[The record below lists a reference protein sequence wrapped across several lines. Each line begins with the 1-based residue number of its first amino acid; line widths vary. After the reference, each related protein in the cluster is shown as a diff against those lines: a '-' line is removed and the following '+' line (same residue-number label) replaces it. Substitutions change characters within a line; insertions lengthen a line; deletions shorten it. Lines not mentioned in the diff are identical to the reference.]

1 MSREQRGPNEKLGTV
16 LALAGISNAGLARR
30 VNDLGAQRGL
40 TLRYDKTS
48 VARWVSKGMV
58 PQGAAPHLIAAA
70 IGAKL
75 GRPVPLHEIGLADAD
90 PAPEVGLAFPRDVA
104 EAVRSATELY
114 RLDLAGRRAGSGGIW
129 QSLAGSFSVSAYAT
143 PASRWLISPAD
154 PSVERDANAARTA
167 VLGPQGTTEGA
178 RTGAGAHGAPGRAA
192 GSSDVETTTESSTTA
207 PAASSTEPSPTPD
220 TADGAAHGTPDAGGY
235 SRVPAGPAE
244 TPGSRRQSGPPAAA
258 GARPAA
264 GAQAADPPG
273 PGTPAPGS
281 PRTASIPTQPG
292 PQNTSAS
299 GTAASAS
306 ARAVRSDRAAKAAP
320 APSAPPRRGGGGAS
334 TGTGTGTLAPPVT
347 SDISPLR
354 VGHSDVAKLREAA
367 QDARRWDS
375 KYGGGDWRSS
385 MVPECLRVDA
395 APLLLGSYSDEV
407 GRALFGAAAELT
419 RLAGWMAFDTGQQEA
434 AQRYYIQ
441 ALRLARA
448 AADVPLGGYVLASM
462 SLQATYRG
470 FADEGVDLAQ
480 AAVERNRGLATART
494 MSFFRLVEA
503 RAHAKANDAPAAG
516 AALKA
521 AEGWLERSRDGDA
534 DPSWLGFYSYDRFA
548 ADAAE
553 CHLDLKAPRQVR
565 RFTEQALSR
574 PTEEFVRSHGL
585 RLVVSAVAELESG
598 NLDAACAAGTRAVE
612 VAGRISSARTTEY
625 VRDLLHRLE
634 PYGHEPRVAEL
645 RERARPLL
653 VAPA

>member
-1 MSREQRGPNEKLGTV
+1 MSREQRGPNEKLGAV

-70 IGAKL
+70 IGQKL

-90 PAPEVGLAFPRDVA
+90 PAPEVGLAFPRDVGQ
-104 EAVRSATELY
+104 AVKSATELY
-114 RLDLAGRRAGSGGIW
+114 RLDLAGRRAGGGGIW
-129 QSLAGSFSVSAYAT
+129 QSLAGSFAVSAYAT
-143 PASRWLISPAD
+143 PASRWLITPAD
-154 PSVERDANAARTA
+154 SSVARD
-167 VLGPQGTTEGA
+167 
-178 RTGAGAHGAPGRAA
+178 
-192 GSSDVETTTESSTTA
+192 
-207 PAASSTEPSPTPD
+207 PAS
-220 TADGAAHGTPDAGGY
+220 ADG
-235 SRVPAGPAE
+235 S
-244 TPGSRRQSGPPAAA
+244 AAA
-258 GARPAA
+258 L
-264 GAQAADPPG
+264 
-273 PGTPAPGS
+273 
-281 PRTASIPTQPG
+281 
-292 PQNTSAS
+292 
-299 GTAASAS
+299 
-306 ARAVRSDRAAKAAP
+306 K
-320 APSAPPRRGGGGAS
+320 
-334 TGTGTGTLAPPVT
+334 
-347 SDISPLR
+347 
-354 VGHSDVAKLREAA
+354 VGHSDVQKLREAA
-367 QDARRWDS
+367 EDARRWDS

-385 MVPECLRVDA
+385 MVPECLRVEA

-407 GRALFGAAAELT
+407 GRALFGASAELT

-470 FADEGVDLAQ
+470 FGDEGVDLAQ
-480 AAVERNRGLATART
+480 AALERNRGLATART

-503 RAHAKANDAPAAG
+503 RAHARAGDAQAAG
-516 AALKA
+516 TALKS
-521 AEGWLERSRDGDA
+521 AEGWLERARDGDN
-534 DPSWLGFYSYDRFA
+534 DPTWLGFYSYDRFA

-553 CHLDLKAPRQVR
+553 CYRDLKAPRQVR

-598 NLDAACAAGTRAVE
+598 NLDAACEQGVRAVE

-634 PYGHEPRVAEL
+634 PYGDEPRVVEL

-653 VAPA
+653 MAPA

>member
-48 VARWVSKGMV
+48 VARWVAKGMV

-90 PAPEVGLAFPRDVA
+90 PAPEVGLAFPRDVG
-104 EAVRSATELY
+104 EAVRSATDLY
-114 RLDLAGRRAGSGGIW
+114 RLDLAGRRGGGGIW
-129 QSLAGSFSVSAYAT
+129 QSLAGSFAVSAYAT
-143 PASRWLISPAD
+143 PASRWLITPAD
-154 PSVERDANAARTA
+154 PSVARDPSDAQAS
-167 VLGPQGTTEGA
+167 LFGPEGA
-178 RTGAGAHGAPGRAA
+178 
-192 GSSDVETTTESSTTA
+192 S
-207 PAASSTEPSPTPD
+207 
-220 TADGAAHGTPDAGGY
+220 
-235 SRVPAGPAE
+235 
-244 TPGSRRQSGPPAAA
+244 
-258 GARPAA
+258 
-264 GAQAADPPG
+264 GAQGGGVPV
-273 PGTPAPGS
+273 
-281 PRTASIPTQPG
+281 QPG
-292 PQNTSAS
+292 P
-299 GTAASAS
+299 
-306 ARAVRSDRAAKAAP
+306 D
-320 APSAPPRRGGGGAS
+320 SAPG
-334 TGTGTGTLAPPVT
+334 V
-347 SDISPLR
+347 SPLR
-354 VGHSDVAKLREAA
+354 VGHSDVTKLREAA

-407 GRALFGAAAELT
+407 GRALFGASAELT

-503 RAHAKANDAPAAG
+503 RAHAKAGDAPAAG
-516 AALKA
+516 AALRA
-521 AEGWLERSRDGDA
+521 AESWLERSRTGDS

-553 CHLDLKAPRQVR
+553 CYRDLKAPRQVR

-574 PTEEFVRSHGL
+574 PTDEFVRSHGL

-634 PYGHEPRVAEL
+634 PYGDEPRVAEL

-653 VAPA
+653 VTPV

>member
-1 MSREQRGPNEKLGTV
+1 MSRELREPNEKLGAV

-90 PAPEVGLAFPRDVA
+90 PAPEVGLAFPRDVG
-104 EAVRSATELY
+104 EAVRSATDLY
-114 RLDLAGRRAGSGGIW
+114 RLDLAGRRGGAGGGGGIW
-129 QSLAGSFSVSAYAT
+129 QSLAGSFAVSAYAT

-154 PSVERDANAARTA
+154 GSVAR
-167 VLGPQGTTEGA
+167 E
-178 RTGAGAHGAPGRAA
+178 
-192 GSSDVETTTESSTTA
+192 
-207 PAASSTEPSPTPD
+207 PAAPPRETV
-220 TADGAAHGTPDAGGY
+220 A
-235 SRVPAGPAE
+235 SRE
-244 TPGSRRQSGPPAAA
+244 
-258 GARPAA
+258 PAA
-264 GAQAADPPG
+264 G
-273 PGTPAPGS
+273 
-281 PRTASIPTQPG
+281 TASPSPMSSS
-292 PQNTSAS
+292 PSSAS
-299 GTAASAS
+299 SSASAS
-306 ARAVRSDRAAKAAP
+306 ASSPSSSSTGLPAQSSGETPHAPPHAPAGQAAVPAAAP
-320 APSAPPRRGGGGAS
+320 ASAPAAVAGLYDP
-334 TGTGTGTLAPPVT
+334 APQ
-347 SDISPLR
+347 R
-354 VGHSDVAKLREAA
+354 VGHSDVTKLREAA
-367 QDARRWDS
+367 EDARRWDS

-395 APLLLGSYSDEV
+395 APLLLGSYSDDV
-407 GRALFGAAAELT
+407 GRALFGATAELT

-462 SLQATYRG
+462 SLQATYRD
-470 FADEGVDLAQ
+470 FPDEGVDLAQ

-503 RAHAKANDAPAAG
+503 RAHAKAGDSAAAG
-516 AALKA
+516 AALRA
-521 AEGWLERSRDGDA
+521 AEGWLERAREGDP
-534 DPSWLGFYSYDRFA
+534 DPTWLGFYSYDRFA

-553 CHLDLKAPRQVR
+553 CYRDLKLPRQVR

-574 PTEEFVRSHGL
+574 PTEEYVRSHGL

-634 PYGHEPRVAEL
+634 PYGDEPRVAEL

-653 VAPA
+653 VAQA

>member
-1 MSREQRGPNEKLGTV
+1 MSRELREPNEKLGAV

-90 PAPEVGLAFPRDVA
+90 PAPEVGLAFPRDVGA
-104 EAVRSATELY
+104 AVRSATDLY
-114 RLDLAGRRAGSGGIW
+114 RLDLAGRRGGGGIW
-129 QSLAGSFSVSAYAT
+129 QSLAGSFSVAAYAT

-154 PSVERDANAARTA
+154 SSVARE
-167 VLGPQGTTEGA
+167 P
-178 RTGAGAHGAPGRAA
+178 AGAAAHRAAPHPAHDSTARAA
-192 GSSDVETTTESSTTA
+192 GTSAADDPAAQHSMVQSPVSATPSAHDA
-207 PAASSTEPSPTPD
+207 PAHEATAAGPRSLPD
-220 TADGAAHGTPDAGGY
+220 GRTTGPATGPM
-235 SRVPAGPAE
+235 AGPA
-244 TPGSRRQSGPPAAA
+244 TGQATGPTAGPASGPPSTVV
-258 GARPAA
+258 PA
-264 GAQAADPPG
+264 
-273 PGTPAPGS
+273 
-281 PRTASIPTQPG
+281 QPG
-292 PQNTSAS
+292 AET
-299 GTAASAS
+299 
-306 ARAVRSDRAAKAAP
+306 
-320 APSAPPRRGGGGAS
+320 PRDHGQ
-334 TGTGTGTLAPPVT
+334 
-347 SDISPLR
+347 R
-354 VGHSDVAKLREAA
+354 VGHSDVTKLREAA
-367 QDARRWDS
+367 EDARRWDS

-395 APLLLGSYSDEV
+395 APLLLGSYTDEV
-407 GRALFGAAAELT
+407 GRALFGATAELT

-462 SLQATYRG
+462 SLQATYRD
-470 FADEGVDLAQ
+470 FPDEGVDLAQ

-503 RAHAKANDAPAAG
+503 RAHAKAGDSVAAG
-516 AALKA
+516 AALRA
-521 AEGWLERSRDGDA
+521 AEGWLERSRQGDP
-534 DPSWLGFYSYDRFA
+534 DPTWLGFYSYDRFA

-553 CHLDLKAPRQVR
+553 CYRDLKLPRQVR

-574 PTEEFVRSHGL
+574 PTEEYVRSHGL

-634 PYGHEPRVAEL
+634 PYGDEPRVAEL

>member
-114 RLDLAGRRAGSGGIW
+114 RLDLAGRRAGGGGIW

-154 PSVERDANAARTA
+154 ATVARDAASAGATTPEPQGARGARSGAGAQSPPGKAAGPAEPAPVPQQTSGPGPRPGAPAALNARTALNAQAARTA
-167 VLGPQGTTEGA
+167 LGTLGALGT
-178 RTGAGAHGAPGRAA
+178 RQ
-192 GSSDVETTTESSTTA
+192 A
-207 PAASSTEPSPTPD
+207 PAIPAQPSPE
-220 TADGAAHGTPDAGGY
+220 
-235 SRVPAGPAE
+235 S
-244 TPGSRRQSGPPAAA
+244 
-258 GARPAA
+258 
-264 GAQAADPPG
+264 
-273 PGTPAPGS
+273 
-281 PRTASIPTQPG
+281 
-292 PQNTSAS
+292 
-299 GTAASAS
+299 ASAS
-306 ARAVRSDRAAKAAP
+306 ARSSAAATAPTGSTTGATSPTAA
-320 APSAPPRRGGGGAS
+320 
-334 TGTGTGTLAPPVT
+334 TGTGTGTTTSPTTTT

-354 VGHSDVAKLREAA
+354 VGHSDVSKLREAA

-503 RAHAKANDAPAAG
+503 RAHAKANDAAAAG
-516 AALKA
+516 SALKA

>member
-1 MSREQRGPNEKLGTV
+1 MSRELREPNEKLGAV

-90 PAPEVGLAFPRDVA
+90 PAPEVGLSFPRDVGA
-104 EAVRSATELY
+104 AVRSATDLY
-114 RLDLAGRRAGSGGIW
+114 RLDLVGRRGGGGIW
-129 QSLAGSFSVSAYAT
+129 QSLAGSFAVSAYAT

-154 PSVERDANAARTA
+154 GSVAREPGGAAAVREAAEPVVAAGPSAPARQSQRTA
-167 VLGPQGTTEGA
+167 HSPREPGAAAGSPAGTAAGTATGSGA
-178 RTGAGAHGAPGRAA
+178 GNSAGAGAPGTATPPTATPPTAAPNLATA
-192 GSSDVETTTESSTTA
+192 GGGISDV
-207 PAASSTEPSPTPD
+207 SP
-220 TADGAAHGTPDAGGY
+220 
-235 SRVPAGPAE
+235 
-244 TPGSRRQSGPPAAA
+244 Q
-258 GARPAA
+258 
-264 GAQAADPPG
+264 
-273 PGTPAPGS
+273 
-281 PRTASIPTQPG
+281 
-292 PQNTSAS
+292 
-299 GTAASAS
+299 
-306 ARAVRSDRAAKAAP
+306 
-320 APSAPPRRGGGGAS
+320 
-334 TGTGTGTLAPPVT
+334 
-347 SDISPLR
+347 R
-354 VGHSDVAKLREAA
+354 VGHSDVTKLREAA
-367 QDARRWDS
+367 EDARRWDS

-395 APLLLGSYSDEV
+395 APLLLGSYTDEV
-407 GRALFGAAAELT
+407 GRALFGATAELT

-462 SLQATYRG
+462 SLQATYRDHP
-470 FADEGVDLAQ
+470 DEGVDLAQ

-503 RAHAKANDAPAAG
+503 RAHAKAGDSAAAG
-516 AALKA
+516 SALRA
-521 AEGWLERSRDGDA
+521 AEGWLERARDGDP
-534 DPSWLGFYSYDRFA
+534 DPTWLGFYSYDRFA

-553 CHLDLKAPRQVR
+553 CYRDLKLPRQVR

-574 PTEEFVRSHGL
+574 PTEEYVRSHGL

-612 VAGRISSARTTEY
+612 VAGRISSARTNEY

-634 PYGHEPRVAEL
+634 PYGDEPRVAEL

-653 VAPA
+653 VTPA

>member
-1 MSREQRGPNEKLGTV
+1 MSREQRGPNDKLGAV

-70 IGAKL
+70 IGQKL

-90 PAPEVGLAFPRDVA
+90 PAPEVGLAFPRDVGQ
-104 EAVRSATELY
+104 AVRSATDLY

-129 QSLAGSFSVSAYAT
+129 QSLAGSFAVSAYAT
-143 PASRWLISPAD
+143 PASRWLITPAD
-154 PSVERDANAARTA
+154 SSVARDAN
-167 VLGPQGTTEGA
+167 LSEGS
-178 RTGAGAHGAPGRAA
+178 GAPL
-192 GSSDVETTTESSTTA
+192 
-207 PAASSTEPSPTPD
+207 
-220 TADGAAHGTPDAGGY
+220 
-235 SRVPAGPAE
+235 
-244 TPGSRRQSGPPAAA
+244 
-258 GARPAA
+258 
-264 GAQAADPPG
+264 
-273 PGTPAPGS
+273 
-281 PRTASIPTQPG
+281 
-292 PQNTSAS
+292 
-299 GTAASAS
+299 
-306 ARAVRSDRAAKAAP
+306 K
-320 APSAPPRRGGGGAS
+320 
-334 TGTGTGTLAPPVT
+334 
-347 SDISPLR
+347 
-354 VGHSDVAKLREAA
+354 VGHSDVQKLREAA
-367 QDARRWDS
+367 EDARRWDS

-385 MVPECLRVDA
+385 MVPECLRVEA

-407 GRALFGAAAELT
+407 GRALFGASAELT

-470 FADEGVDLAQ
+470 FGDEGVDLAQ
-480 AAVERNRGLATART
+480 AALERNRGLATART

-503 RAHAKANDAPAAG
+503 RAHARASDAHAAG
-516 AALKA
+516 AALRS
-521 AEGWLERSRDGDA
+521 AEGWLERARDGDN

-553 CHLDLKAPRQVR
+553 CYRDLKAPRQVR
-565 RFTEQALSR
+565 RFTEQALSK

-598 NLDAACAAGTRAVE
+598 NLDAACEQGVRAVE

-625 VRDLLHRLE
+625 VKDLLHRLE
-634 PYGHEPRVAEL
+634 PYGDEPRVVEL

-653 VAPA
+653 MTPA

>member
-70 IGAKL
+70 IGQKL

-90 PAPEVGLAFPRDVA
+90 PAPEVGLAFPRDVGQ
-104 EAVRSATELY
+104 AVRSATDLY

-129 QSLAGSFSVSAYAT
+129 QSLAGSFAVSAYAT
-143 PASRWLISPAD
+143 PASRWLITPAD
-154 PSVERDANAARTA
+154 SSVEREAN
-167 VLGPQGTTEGA
+167 LEG
-178 RTGAGAHGAPGRAA
+178 
-192 GSSDVETTTESSTTA
+192 
-207 PAASSTEPSPTPD
+207 
-220 TADGAAHGTPDAGGY
+220 GAA
-235 SRVPAGPAE
+235 
-244 TPGSRRQSGPPAAA
+244 
-258 GARPAA
+258 
-264 GAQAADPPG
+264 
-273 PGTPAPGS
+273 AP
-281 PRTASIPTQPG
+281 I
-292 PQNTSAS
+292 
-299 GTAASAS
+299 
-306 ARAVRSDRAAKAAP
+306 K
-320 APSAPPRRGGGGAS
+320 
-334 TGTGTGTLAPPVT
+334 
-347 SDISPLR
+347 
-354 VGHSDVAKLREAA
+354 VGHSDVQKLREAA
-367 QDARRWDS
+367 EDARRWDS

-385 MVPECLRVDA
+385 MVPECLRVEA

-407 GRALFGAAAELT
+407 GRALFGAGAELT

-470 FADEGVDLAQ
+470 FGDEGVDLAQ
-480 AAVERNRGLATART
+480 AALERNRGLATART

-503 RAHAKANDAPAAG
+503 RAHARAGDAHAAG
-516 AALKA
+516 AALKSS
-521 AEGWLERSRDGDA
+521 EGWLERSREGDS
-534 DPSWLGFYSYDRFA
+534 DPSWLGFYGYDRFA

-553 CHLDLKAPRQVR
+553 CYRDLKAPRQVR
-565 RFTEQALSR
+565 RFTEQALSQ

-598 NLDAACAAGTRAVE
+598 NLDAACEQGVRAVE

-625 VRDLLHRLE
+625 VKDLLHRLE
-634 PYGHEPRVAEL
+634 PYGDEPRVVEL

-653 VAPA
+653 MAPA

>member
-48 VARWVSKGMV
+48 VARWVAKGMV

-114 RLDLAGRRAGSGGIW
+114 RLDLAGRRAGGGGIW

-154 PSVERDANAARTA
+154 PSVARDAGQVTSAA
-167 VLGPQGTTEGA
+167 LGKRGA
-178 RTGAGAHGAPGRAA
+178 RDGAHG
-192 GSSDVETTTESSTTA
+192 
-207 PAASSTEPSPTPD
+207 
-220 TADGAAHGTPDAGGY
+220 
-235 SRVPAGPAE
+235 
-244 TPGSRRQSGPPAAA
+244 
-258 GARPAA
+258 AA
-264 GAQAADPPG
+264 GAQAPPESTRPHG
-273 PGTPAPGS
+273 ASPAAALDTRGAP
-281 PRTASIPTQPG
+281 PIPVQPG
-292 PQNTSAS
+292 P
-299 GTAASAS
+299 
-306 ARAVRSDRAAKAAP
+306 VHPEAP
-320 APSAPPRRGGGGAS
+320 RHAGPES
-334 TGTGTGTLAPPVT
+334 TKHA
-347 SDISPLR
+347 SPLL
-354 VGHSDVAKLREAA
+354 VGHSDVSKLREAA

-395 APLLLGSYSDEV
+395 APLLLGSYTDDV

-503 RAHAKANDAPAAG
+503 RAHAKASDAPAAG

-521 AEGWLERSRDGDA
+521 AEGWLERSRDGDS

-553 CHLDLKAPRQVR
+553 CHLDLHAPRQVR

-634 PYGHEPRVAEL
+634 PYGDEPRVAEL

>member
-1 MSREQRGPNEKLGTV
+1 MSRELRGPNEKLGTV

-48 VARWVSKGMV
+48 VARWVSKGMI
-58 PQGAAPHLIAAA
+58 PQGAAPHLIATA
-70 IGAKL
+70 IGQKL

-90 PAPEVGLAFPRDVA
+90 PAPEVGLAFPRDVG

-114 RLDLAGRRAGSGGIW
+114 RLDLAGRRAGGGGIW
-129 QSLAGSFSVSAYAT
+129 QSLAGSFAVSAYAV
-143 PASRWLISPAD
+143 PASRWLITPAD
-154 PSVERDANAARTA
+154 PSVERTAPRPEGGAA
-167 VLGPQGTTEGA
+167 PGA
-178 RTGAGAHGAPGRAA
+178 R
-192 GSSDVETTTESSTTA
+192 V
-207 PAASSTEPSPTPD
+207 
-220 TADGAAHGTPDAGGY
+220 GAAPVAAVEESLAEG
-235 SRVPAGPAE
+235 VPA
-244 TPGSRRQSGPPAAA
+244 
-258 GARPAA
+258 
-264 GAQAADPPG
+264 
-273 PGTPAPGS
+273 
-281 PRTASIPTQPG
+281 
-292 PQNTSAS
+292 
-299 GTAASAS
+299 
-306 ARAVRSDRAAKAAP
+306 
-320 APSAPPRRGGGGAS
+320 
-334 TGTGTGTLAPPVT
+334 
-347 SDISPLR
+347 R

-367 QDARRWDS
+367 EDARRWDS

-385 MVPECLRVDA
+385 MVPECLRMDA

-407 GRALFGAAAELT
+407 GRALFGATAELT

-503 RAHAKANDAPAAG
+503 RAHAKAGDAAAAG

-553 CHLDLKAPRQVR
+553 CYRDLKAPHQVR

-574 PTEEFVRSHGL
+574 PTEEYVRSHGL

-634 PYGHEPRVAEL
+634 PYGDEPRVAEL

-653 VAPA
+653 TAPA

>member
-1 MSREQRGPNEKLGTV
+1 MSRELRGPNEKLGTV

-30 VNDLGAQRGL
+30 VNDLGSQRGL

-90 PAPEVGLAFPRDVA
+90 PAPEVGLAFPRDVG
-104 EAVRSATELY
+104 EAVRSATDLY

-129 QSLAGSFSVSAYAT
+129 QSLAGSFAVSAYAT

-154 PSVERDANAARTA
+154 SSVARDAAMAEAARRA
-167 VLGPQGTTEGA
+167 HAAHGGPGP
-178 RTGAGAHGAPGRAA
+178 TGPAGGPAGGLAGGPSGAPGAVSAA
-192 GSSDVETTTESSTTA
+192 LQ
-207 PAASSTEPSPTPD
+207 P
-220 TADGAAHGTPDAGGY
+220 GATG
-235 SRVPAGPAE
+235 PAGPD
-244 TPGSRRQSGPPAAA
+244 GA
-258 GARPAA
+258 GE
-264 GAQAADPPG
+264 
-273 PGTPAPGS
+273 
-281 PRTASIPTQPG
+281 
-292 PQNTSAS
+292 
-299 GTAASAS
+299 
-306 ARAVRSDRAAKAAP
+306 V
-320 APSAPPRRGGGGAS
+320 
-334 TGTGTGTLAPPVT
+334 
-347 SDISPLR
+347 SPLR

-367 QDARRWDS
+367 ADARRWDS

-395 APLLLGSYSDEV
+395 APLLLAAYSDEV
-407 GRALFGAAAELT
+407 GRGLFGATAELT

-480 AAVERNRGLATART
+480 AALERNRGLATART

-503 RAHAKANDAPAAG
+503 RAHAKAGDAAAAG

-521 AEGWLERSRDGDA
+521 AEGWLERSRAGDA

-553 CHLDLKAPRQVR
+553 CYRDLKAPRQMR

-574 PTEEFVRSHGL
+574 PTEEFARSHGL

-634 PYGHEPRVAEL
+634 PYGDEPRVAEL

>member
-90 PAPEVGLAFPRDVA
+90 PAPEVGLTFPRDVG

-154 PSVERDANAARTA
+154 PSVARASAAAEAA
-167 VLGPQGTTEGA
+167 VLGTQGA
-178 RTGAGAHGAPGRAA
+178 RGAVGAQGAPG
-192 GSSDVETTTESSTTA
+192 
-207 PAASSTEPSPTPD
+207 
-220 TADGAAHGTPDAGGY
+220 
-235 SRVPAGPAE
+235 
-244 TPGSRRQSGPPAAA
+244 
-258 GARPAA
+258 
-264 GAQAADPPG
+264 
-273 PGTPAPGS
+273 APGS
-281 PRTASIPTQPG
+281 AAPPGVPGQHILSGTPLVPGQAGAPPVHGHSVSIPAQPG
-292 PQNTSAS
+292 PDSAH
-299 GTAASAS
+299 
-306 ARAVRSDRAAKAAP
+306 
-320 APSAPPRRGGGGAS
+320 GG
-334 TGTGTGTLAPPVT
+334 
-347 SDISPLR
+347 SPLR
-354 VGHSDVAKLREAA
+354 VGHSDVSKLREAA

-503 RAHAKANDAPAAG
+503 RAHAKASDAPAAG

-634 PYGHEPRVAEL
+634 PYGDEPRVAEL

>member
-1 MSREQRGPNEKLGTV
+1 MSREPRGPNEKLGTV

-40 TLRYDKTS
+40 SLRYDKTS

-70 IGAKL
+70 IGSKL

-90 PAPEVGLAFPRDVA
+90 PAPEIGLAFPRDVGA
-104 EAVRSATELY
+104 AVKSATDLY
-114 RLDLAGRRAGSGGIW
+114 RLDLAGRRGNGSVW
-129 QSLAGSFSVSAYAT
+129 QSLAGSFAVSAYAT
-143 PASRWLISPAD
+143 PASRWLINPAD
-154 PSVERDANAARTA
+154 SSVAREA
-167 VLGPQGTTEGA
+167 
-178 RTGAGAHGAPGRAA
+178 RAA
-192 GSSDVETTTESSTTA
+192 
-207 PAASSTEPSPTPD
+207 PN
-220 TADGAAHGTPDAGGY
+220 
-235 SRVPAGPAE
+235 GP
-244 TPGSRRQSGPPAAA
+244 RRSGPP
-258 GARPAA
+258 
-264 GAQAADPPG
+264 
-273 PGTPAPGS
+273 GS
-281 PRTASIPTQPG
+281 EL
-292 PQNTSAS
+292 
-299 GTAASAS
+299 
-306 ARAVRSDRAAKAAP
+306 V
-320 APSAPPRRGGGGAS
+320 
-334 TGTGTGTLAPPVT
+334 
-347 SDISPLR
+347 R

-367 QDARRWDS
+367 EEARRWDS

-395 APLLLGSYSDEV
+395 TPLLLGAYSDEV
-407 GRALFGAAAELT
+407 GRSLFGATAELT

-480 AAVERNRGLATART
+480 AALERNRSVATDRV
-494 MSFFRLVEA
+494 MSFFHLVEA
-503 RAHAKANDAPAAG
+503 RAHAKADDAPACA
-516 AALKA
+516 AALSA
-521 AEGWLERSRDGDA
+521 AESRLERSRDGDP
-534 DPSWLGFYSYDRFA
+534 DPSWLDFYSADRLA

-553 CHLDLKAPRQVR
+553 CYRDLRAPRQVR

-585 RLVVSAVAELESG
+585 RLLVSAVAELESG

-625 VRDLLHRLE
+625 VRDLLHRME
-634 PYGHEPRVAEL
+634 PYGDNPRVVEF

-653 VAPA
+653 AAPA

>member
-1 MSREQRGPNEKLGTV
+1 MSRESRGPNEKLGTV

-70 IGAKL
+70 IGSKL

-90 PAPEVGLAFPRDVA
+90 PTPEVGLAFPRDVGA
-104 EAVRSATELY
+104 AVKSATDLY
-114 RLDLAGRRAGSGGIW
+114 RLDLAGRRGGGSIW
-129 QSLAGSFSVSAYAT
+129 QSLAGSFAVSAYAT
-143 PASRWLISPAD
+143 PASRWLITPAD
-154 PSVERDANAARTA
+154 SSVARH
-167 VLGPQGTTEGA
+167 VEYLEGA
-178 RTGAGAHGAPGRAA
+178 N
-192 GSSDVETTTESSTTA
+192 
-207 PAASSTEPSPTPD
+207 PS
-220 TADGAAHGTPDAGGY
+220 ADGARAELGANGALAAFAEGRLREGRDGRDAEADGVGT
-235 SRVPAGPAE
+235 
-244 TPGSRRQSGPPAAA
+244 
-258 GARPAA
+258 
-264 GAQAADPPG
+264 
-273 PGTPAPGS
+273 
-281 PRTASIPTQPG
+281 
-292 PQNTSAS
+292 
-299 GTAASAS
+299 
-306 ARAVRSDRAAKAAP
+306 
-320 APSAPPRRGGGGAS
+320 
-334 TGTGTGTLAPPVT
+334 
-347 SDISPLR
+347 PLR
-354 VGHSDVAKLREAA
+354 VGHTDVSKLREAA
-367 QDARRWDS
+367 DEARRWDS

-395 APLLLGSYSDEV
+395 APLLLGAYTDEV
-407 GRALFGAAAELT
+407 GRSLFGATAELT

-480 AAVERNRGLATART
+480 AALERNRGLATART
-494 MSFFRLVEA
+494 MSFFQLVEA
-503 RAHAKANDAPAAG
+503 RAHAKANDAQACA
-516 AALKA
+516 AALSA
-521 AEGWLERSRDGDA
+521 AESWLERAREGDA
-534 DPSWLGFYSYDRFA
+534 DPSWLDFYSYDRLA

-553 CHLDLKAPRQVR
+553 CYRDLKAPRQVR
-565 RFTEQALSR
+565 RFTEKALSQ
-574 PTEEFVRSHGL
+574 PKEEFVRSHGL

-598 NLDAACAAGTRAVE
+598 NLDAACAAGVRAVE

-634 PYGHEPRVAEL
+634 PYGDEPRVAEL

>member
-1 MSREQRGPNEKLGTV
+1 MSRELREPNEKLGAV

-90 PAPEVGLAFPRDVA
+90 PAPEVGLAFPRDVGA
-104 EAVRSATELY
+104 AVRSATDLY
-114 RLDLAGRRAGSGGIW
+114 RLDLAGRRGGGGIW
-129 QSLAGSFSVSAYAT
+129 QSLAGSFSVAAYAT

-154 PSVERDANAARTA
+154 GSVAREPS
-167 VLGPQGTTEGA
+167 
-178 RTGAGAHGAPGRAA
+178 GAGGSVLTPSAQDVPVHDAAAGDAPVRKAPAVGQVVGQVPGQATGQAAGPATGPTTGPVTGAA
-192 GSSDVETTTESSTTA
+192 GSLPAPPSTV
-207 PAASSTEPSPTPD
+207 
-220 TADGAAHGTPDAGGY
+220 
-235 SRVPAGPAE
+235 VPA
-244 TPGSRRQSGPPAAA
+244 
-258 GARPAA
+258 
-264 GAQAADPPG
+264 
-273 PGTPAPGS
+273 
-281 PRTASIPTQPG
+281 QPG
-292 PQNTSAS
+292 PET
-299 GTAASAS
+299 
-306 ARAVRSDRAAKAAP
+306 
-320 APSAPPRRGGGGAS
+320 PRDHGQ
-334 TGTGTGTLAPPVT
+334 
-347 SDISPLR
+347 R
-354 VGHSDVAKLREAA
+354 VGHTDVAKLREAA
-367 QDARRWDS
+367 EDARRWDS

-395 APLLLGSYSDEV
+395 APLLLGSYTDEV
-407 GRALFGAAAELT
+407 GRALFGATAELT

-462 SLQATYRG
+462 SLQATYRD
-470 FADEGVDLAQ
+470 FPDEGVDLAQ

-494 MSFFRLVEA
+494 MSFFRLIEA
-503 RAHAKANDAPAAG
+503 RAHAKAGDSAAAG
-516 AALKA
+516 AALRA
-521 AEGWLERSRDGDA
+521 AEGWLERARAGDP
-534 DPSWLGFYSYDRFA
+534 DPTWLGFYSYDRFA

-553 CHLDLKAPRQVR
+553 CYRDLKLPRQVR

-574 PTEEFVRSHGL
+574 PTEEYVRSHGL

-634 PYGHEPRVAEL
+634 PYRDEPRVAEL

>member
-1 MSREQRGPNEKLGTV
+1 MSREQRGPNEKLGAV

-70 IGAKL
+70 IGQKL

-90 PAPEVGLAFPRDVA
+90 PAPEVGLAFPRDVG
-104 EAVRSATELY
+104 EAVRAATDLY
-114 RLDLAGRRAGSGGIW
+114 RLDLAGRRAGGGGIW

-143 PASRWLISPAD
+143 PASRWLITPAD
-154 PSVERDANAARTA
+154 PSVEREAGRPGGG
-167 VLGPQGTTEGA
+167 GP
-178 RTGAGAHGAPGRAA
+178 AP
-192 GSSDVETTTESSTTA
+192 
-207 PAASSTEPSPTPD
+207 
-220 TADGAAHGTPDAGGY
+220 
-235 SRVPAGPAE
+235 GPAE
-244 TPGSRRQSGPPAAA
+244 TGEH
-258 GARPAA
+258 
-264 GAQAADPPG
+264 
-273 PGTPAPGS
+273 
-281 PRTASIPTQPG
+281 
-292 PQNTSAS
+292 
-299 GTAASAS
+299 
-306 ARAVRSDRAAKAAP
+306 V
-320 APSAPPRRGGGGAS
+320 
-334 TGTGTGTLAPPVT
+334 
-347 SDISPLR
+347 R

-367 QDARRWDS
+367 EDARKWDS

-407 GRALFGAAAELT
+407 GRALFGATSELT

-480 AAVERNRGLATART
+480 AALERNRGLATART

-503 RAHAKANDAPAAG
+503 RAHAKAGDGPAAA
-516 AALKA
+516 AALKS
-521 AEGWLERSRDGDA
+521 AEGWLERSREGDA
-534 DPSWLGFYSYDRFA
+534 DPTWLGFYSYDRFC

-553 CHLDLKAPRQVR
+553 CYRDLRMPREVR

-634 PYGHEPRVAEL
+634 PYGHEPRVMEL

>member
-1 MSREQRGPNEKLGTV
+1 MSRELREPNEKLGAV

-90 PAPEVGLAFPRDVA
+90 PAPEVGLAFPRDVGA
-104 EAVRSATELY
+104 AVRSATDLY
-114 RLDLAGRRAGSGGIW
+114 RLDLAGRRGGGGIW
-129 QSLAGSFSVSAYAT
+129 QSLAGSFSVAAYAT

-154 PSVERDANAARTA
+154 SSVAREPAGSRAPHLTSGAPTTDSTATGDAATDSAAAGSAAAGDPTAGTSAALDPAARHSMVQSPVSAT
-167 VLGPQGTTEGA
+167 PS
-178 RTGAGAHGAPGRAA
+178 AHGAPALEATAA
-192 GSSDVETTTESSTTA
+192 
-207 PAASSTEPSPTPD
+207 
-220 TADGAAHGTPDAGGY
+220 
-235 SRVPAGPAE
+235 
-244 TPGSRRQSGPPAAA
+244 PGSRPSPDGRTTGPMTGLAGPMAGPVTGPSTGPPSTVV
-258 GARPAA
+258 PA
-264 GAQAADPPG
+264 
-273 PGTPAPGS
+273 
-281 PRTASIPTQPG
+281 QPG
-292 PQNTSAS
+292 PET
-299 GTAASAS
+299 
-306 ARAVRSDRAAKAAP
+306 
-320 APSAPPRRGGGGAS
+320 PRDHGQ
-334 TGTGTGTLAPPVT
+334 
-347 SDISPLR
+347 R
-354 VGHSDVAKLREAA
+354 VGHSDVSKLREAA
-367 QDARRWDS
+367 EDARRWDS

-395 APLLLGSYSDEV
+395 APLLLGSYTDEV
-407 GRALFGAAAELT
+407 GRALFGATAELT

-462 SLQATYRG
+462 SLQATYRD
-470 FADEGVDLAQ
+470 FPDEGVDLAQ

-503 RAHAKANDAPAAG
+503 RAHAKAGDSTAAG
-516 AALKA
+516 AALRA
-521 AEGWLERSRDGDA
+521 AEGWLERSREGDP
-534 DPSWLGFYSYDRFA
+534 DPTWLGFYSYDRFA

-553 CHLDLKAPRQVR
+553 CYRDLKLPRQVR

-574 PTEEFVRSHGL
+574 PTEEYVRSHGL

-634 PYGHEPRVAEL
+634 PYGDEPRVAEL

>member
-1 MSREQRGPNEKLGTV
+1 MSRELRGPNEKLGTV

-30 VNDLGAQRGL
+30 VNDLGSQRGL

-90 PAPEVGLAFPRDVA
+90 PAPEVGLAFPRDVGA
-104 EAVRSATELY
+104 AVRSATDLY

-129 QSLAGSFSVSAYAT
+129 QSLAGSFAVSAYAT

-154 PSVERDANAARTA
+154 SSVARDAAMAEAAR
-167 VLGPQGTTEGA
+167 
-178 RTGAGAHGAPGRAA
+178 RAH
-192 GSSDVETTTESSTTA
+192 
-207 PAASSTEPSPTPD
+207 
-220 TADGAAHGTPDAGGY
+220 AAHG
-235 SRVPAGPAE
+235 GPGA
-244 TPGSRRQSGPPAAA
+244 TGPPAA
-258 GARPAA
+258 PL
-264 GAQAADPPG
+264 
-273 PGTPAPGS
+273 AP
-281 PRTASIPTQPG
+281 
-292 PQNTSAS
+292 
-299 GTAASAS
+299 GTAA
-306 ARAVRSDRAAKAAP
+306 P
-320 APSAPPRRGGGGAS
+320 TGPPGADA
-334 TGTGTGTLAPPVT
+334 GEV
-347 SDISPLR
+347 SPLR

-367 QDARRWDS
+367 ADARRWDS

-395 APLLLGSYSDEV
+395 APLLLAAYSDEV
-407 GRALFGAAAELT
+407 GRGLFGATAELT

-480 AAVERNRGLATART
+480 AALERNRGLATART

-503 RAHAKANDAPAAG
+503 RAHAKAGDAAAAG

-521 AEGWLERSRDGDA
+521 AEGWLERSRAGDA

-553 CHLDLKAPRQVR
+553 CYRDLKVPQQMR
-565 RFTEQALSR
+565 RFNEQALSR
-574 PTEEFVRSHGL
+574 PTEEFARSHGL

>member
-90 PAPEVGLAFPRDVA
+90 PAPEVGLAFPRDVG

-114 RLDLAGRRAGSGGIW
+114 RLDLAGRRAGGGGIW

-154 PSVERDANAARTA
+154 ASVARDSSAAEA
-167 VLGPQGTTEGA
+167 EILGTQSVPT
-178 RTGAGAHGAPGRAA
+178 AHGAQSAPGAQRGASAGAA
-192 GSSDVETTTESSTTA
+192 PGG
-207 PAASSTEPSPTPD
+207 PSPE
-220 TADGAAHGTPDAGGY
+220 
-235 SRVPAGPAE
+235 V
-244 TPGSRRQSGPPAAA
+244 
-258 GARPAA
+258 
-264 GAQAADPPG
+264 
-273 PGTPAPGS
+273 APGA
-281 PRTASIPTQPG
+281 PGAPGLPVQPG
-292 PQNTSAS
+292 PDSVN
-299 GTAASAS
+299 
-306 ARAVRSDRAAKAAP
+306 
-320 APSAPPRRGGGGAS
+320 
-334 TGTGTGTLAPPVT
+334 
-347 SDISPLR
+347 DISPLR
-354 VGHSDVAKLREAA
+354 VGHSDVTKLREAA

-503 RAHAKANDAPAAG
+503 RAHAKASDAPAAG

-521 AEGWLERSRDGDA
+521 AESWLERSRDGDA

-553 CHLDLKAPRQVR
+553 CYRDLKAPRQVR

-634 PYGHEPRVAEL
+634 PYGDEPRVAEL

>member
-1 MSREQRGPNEKLGTV
+1 MSRELRGPNEKLGTV

-70 IGAKL
+70 IGQKL

-104 EAVRSATELY
+104 QAVKSATELY

-129 QSLAGSFSVSAYAT
+129 QSLAGSFAVSAYAT
-143 PASRWLISPAD
+143 PASRWLITPAD
-154 PSVERDANAARTA
+154 SSVAREA
-167 VLGPQGTTEGA
+167 SPTEGS
-178 RTGAGAHGAPGRAA
+178 GAP
-192 GSSDVETTTESSTTA
+192 V
-207 PAASSTEPSPTPD
+207 
-220 TADGAAHGTPDAGGY
+220 
-235 SRVPAGPAE
+235 
-244 TPGSRRQSGPPAAA
+244 
-258 GARPAA
+258 
-264 GAQAADPPG
+264 
-273 PGTPAPGS
+273 
-281 PRTASIPTQPG
+281 
-292 PQNTSAS
+292 
-299 GTAASAS
+299 
-306 ARAVRSDRAAKAAP
+306 
-320 APSAPPRRGGGGAS
+320 
-334 TGTGTGTLAPPVT
+334 
-347 SDISPLR
+347 R
-354 VGHSDVAKLREAA
+354 VGHSDVRKLREAA
-367 QDARRWDS
+367 EDARRWDS

-385 MVPECLRVDA
+385 MVPECLRVEA
-395 APLLLGSYSDEV
+395 APLLLGSYADDV
-407 GRALFGAAAELT
+407 GRSLFGASAELT

-470 FADEGVDLAQ
+470 FGDEGVDLAQ
-480 AAVERNRGLATART
+480 AALERNRGLATART

-503 RAHAKANDAPAAG
+503 RAHARAGDAPAAG

-521 AEGWLERSRDGDA
+521 AEGWLERSRPGDS
-534 DPSWLGFYSYDRFA
+534 DPVWLGFYSYDRFA

-553 CHLDLKAPRQVR
+553 CYRDLKAPRQVR

-598 NLDAACAAGTRAVE
+598 NLDAACEQGVRAVE

-634 PYGHEPRVAEL
+634 PYGDEPRVVEL

-653 VAPA
+653 MTPA

>member
-1 MSREQRGPNEKLGTV
+1 MSREQRGPNEKLGAV

-70 IGAKL
+70 IGQKL

-104 EAVRSATELY
+104 QAVKSATELY

-129 QSLAGSFSVSAYAT
+129 QSLAGSFAVSAYAT
-143 PASRWLISPAD
+143 PASRWLITPAD
-154 PSVERDANAARTA
+154 SSVAREASAA
-167 VLGPQGTTEGA
+167 EG
-178 RTGAGAHGAPGRAA
+178 
-192 GSSDVETTTESSTTA
+192 
-207 PAASSTEPSPTPD
+207 
-220 TADGAAHGTPDAGGY
+220 
-235 SRVPAGPAE
+235 
-244 TPGSRRQSGPPAAA
+244 SGPPL
-258 GARPAA
+258 
-264 GAQAADPPG
+264 
-273 PGTPAPGS
+273 
-281 PRTASIPTQPG
+281 
-292 PQNTSAS
+292 
-299 GTAASAS
+299 
-306 ARAVRSDRAAKAAP
+306 K
-320 APSAPPRRGGGGAS
+320 
-334 TGTGTGTLAPPVT
+334 
-347 SDISPLR
+347 
-354 VGHSDVAKLREAA
+354 VGHSDVQKLREAA
-367 QDARRWDS
+367 EDARRWDS

-385 MVPECLRVDA
+385 MVPECLRVEA

-407 GRALFGAAAELT
+407 GRALFGASAELT

-470 FADEGVDLAQ
+470 FGDEGVDLAQ
-480 AAVERNRGLATART
+480 AALERNRGLATART

-503 RAHAKANDAPAAG
+503 RAHARAGDAQAAG
-516 AALKA
+516 TALKA
-521 AEGWLERSRDGDA
+521 AEGWLERSRPGDN
-534 DPSWLGFYSYDRFA
+534 DPSWLGFYGYDRFA

-553 CHLDLKAPRQVR
+553 CYRDLKAPRQVR
-565 RFTEQALSR
+565 RFTEQALSK

-598 NLDAACAAGTRAVE
+598 NLDAACEQGVRAVE

-625 VRDLLHRLE
+625 VKDLLHRLE
-634 PYGHEPRVAEL
+634 PYGDEPRVVEL

-653 VAPA
+653 MAPA

>member
-1 MSREQRGPNEKLGTV
+1 MSREQRGPNEKLGAV

-70 IGAKL
+70 IGQKL

-90 PAPEVGLAFPRDVA
+90 PAPEVGLAFPRDVGQ
-104 EAVRSATELY
+104 AVRSATELY

-129 QSLAGSFSVSAYAT
+129 QSLAGSFAVSAYAT
-143 PASRWLISPAD
+143 PASRWLITPAD
-154 PSVERDANAARTA
+154 SSVAREVNSA
-167 VLGPQGTTEGA
+167 EA
-178 RTGAGAHGAPGRAA
+178 SGAPL
-192 GSSDVETTTESSTTA
+192 
-207 PAASSTEPSPTPD
+207 
-220 TADGAAHGTPDAGGY
+220 
-235 SRVPAGPAE
+235 
-244 TPGSRRQSGPPAAA
+244 
-258 GARPAA
+258 
-264 GAQAADPPG
+264 
-273 PGTPAPGS
+273 
-281 PRTASIPTQPG
+281 
-292 PQNTSAS
+292 
-299 GTAASAS
+299 
-306 ARAVRSDRAAKAAP
+306 K
-320 APSAPPRRGGGGAS
+320 
-334 TGTGTGTLAPPVT
+334 
-347 SDISPLR
+347 
-354 VGHSDVAKLREAA
+354 VGHSDVQKLREAA
-367 QDARRWDS
+367 EDARRWDS

-385 MVPECLRVDA
+385 MVPECLRVEA
-395 APLLLGSYSDEV
+395 APLLLGAYSDEV
-407 GRALFGAAAELT
+407 GRALFGASAELT

-470 FADEGVDLAQ
+470 FGDEGVDLAQ
-480 AAVERNRGLATART
+480 AALERNRGLATART

-503 RAHAKANDAPAAG
+503 RAHARGGDAHAAG

-521 AEGWLERSRDGDA
+521 AEGWLERSREGDN

-553 CHLDLKAPRQVR
+553 CYRDLQAPRQVR
-565 RFTEQALSR
+565 RFTEQALSK

-598 NLDAACAAGTRAVE
+598 NLDAACEQGVRAVE

-625 VRDLLHRLE
+625 VKDLLHRLE
-634 PYGHEPRVAEL
+634 PYGDEPRVVEL

-653 VAPA
+653 MTPA

>member
-1 MSREQRGPNEKLGTV
+1 MSRELREPNEKLGAV

-90 PAPEVGLAFPRDVA
+90 PAPEVGLAFPRDVGA
-104 EAVRSATELY
+104 AVRSATDLY
-114 RLDLAGRRAGSGGIW
+114 RLDLAGRRGGGGIW
-129 QSLAGSFSVSAYAT
+129 QSLAGSFSVAAYAT

-154 PSVERDANAARTA
+154 SSVAREPAGSRTPHLTTGPTTTGPTTPGATATDASTTGAPAPDARTA
-167 VLGPQGTTEGA
+167 GDAAADGPIAGSGSGGSATLDPAARHSMVESPVSATPSAHDVPAREATAPGPRSSPDGRTTGPM
-178 RTGAGAHGAPGRAA
+178 TGLAGAMTGPATGPP
-192 GSSDVETTTESSTTA
+192 STV
-207 PAASSTEPSPTPD
+207 
-220 TADGAAHGTPDAGGY
+220 
-235 SRVPAGPAE
+235 VPA
-244 TPGSRRQSGPPAAA
+244 
-258 GARPAA
+258 
-264 GAQAADPPG
+264 
-273 PGTPAPGS
+273 
-281 PRTASIPTQPG
+281 QPG
-292 PQNTSAS
+292 PET
-299 GTAASAS
+299 
-306 ARAVRSDRAAKAAP
+306 
-320 APSAPPRRGGGGAS
+320 PRDHGQ
-334 TGTGTGTLAPPVT
+334 
-347 SDISPLR
+347 R
-354 VGHSDVAKLREAA
+354 VGHSDVSKLREAA
-367 QDARRWDS
+367 EDARRWDS

-395 APLLLGSYSDEV
+395 APLLLGSYTDEV
-407 GRALFGAAAELT
+407 GRALFGATAELT

-462 SLQATYRG
+462 SLQATYRD
-470 FADEGVDLAQ
+470 FPDEGVDLAQ

-503 RAHAKANDAPAAG
+503 RAHAKAGDSTAAG
-516 AALKA
+516 AALRA
-521 AEGWLERSRDGDA
+521 AEGWLERSREGDP
-534 DPSWLGFYSYDRFA
+534 DPTWLGFYSYDRFA

-553 CHLDLKAPRQVR
+553 CYRDLKLPRQVR

-574 PTEEFVRSHGL
+574 PTEEYVRSHGL

-634 PYGHEPRVAEL
+634 PYGDEPRVAEL

>member
-16 LALAGISNAGLARR
+16 LGLAGISNAGLARR

-70 IGAKL
+70 IGQKL

-90 PAPEVGLAFPRDVA
+90 PAPEVGLAFPRDIG
-104 EAVRSATELY
+104 EAVRSATDLY
-114 RLDLAGRRAGSGGIW
+114 RLDLAGRRTGGGIW
-129 QSLAGSFSVSAYAT
+129 QSLAGSFAVSAYAT
-143 PASRWLISPAD
+143 PTSRWLITPAD
-154 PSVERDANAARTA
+154 PSVERDAPR
-167 VLGPQGTTEGA
+167 P
-178 RTGAGAHGAPGRAA
+178 AGAPR
-192 GSSDVETTTESSTTA
+192 
-207 PAASSTEPSPTPD
+207 
-220 TADGAAHGTPDAGGY
+220 
-235 SRVPAGPAE
+235 
-244 TPGSRRQSGPPAAA
+244 
-258 GARPAA
+258 
-264 GAQAADPPG
+264 
-273 PGTPAPGS
+273 PGTVAEH
-281 PRTASIPTQPG
+281 
-292 PQNTSAS
+292 
-299 GTAASAS
+299 
-306 ARAVRSDRAAKAAP
+306 V
-320 APSAPPRRGGGGAS
+320 
-334 TGTGTGTLAPPVT
+334 
-347 SDISPLR
+347 R

-367 QDARRWDS
+367 EDARRWDS

-407 GRALFGAAAELT
+407 GRALFGATAELT

-480 AAVERNRGLATART
+480 AALERNRGLATART

-503 RAHAKANDAPAAG
+503 RAHAKAGDGAA
-516 AALKA
+516 AATALKA
-521 AEGWLERSRDGDA
+521 SEGWLERSRDGDG
-534 DPSWLGFYSYDRFA
+534 DPSWLGFYSYDRFC

-553 CHLDLKAPRQVR
+553 CYRDLRMPREVR

-585 RLVVSAVAELESG
+585 RLIVSAVAELESG

-634 PYGHEPRVAEL
+634 PYGDEPRVMEL

>member
-90 PAPEVGLAFPRDVA
+90 PAPEVGLAFPRDVG

-114 RLDLAGRRAGSGGIW
+114 RLDLAGRRGSSGGGIW
-129 QSLAGSFSVSAYAT
+129 QSLAGSFAVSAYAT
-143 PASRWLISPAD
+143 PASRWLITPAD
-154 PSVERDANAARTA
+154 PSVARDPTAAETA
-167 VLGPQGTTEGA
+167 VLGGRGGSGH
-178 RTGAGAHGAPGRAA
+178 RGAPGSHGAQ
-192 GSSDVETTTESSTTA
+192 ST
-207 PAASSTEPSPTPD
+207 
-220 TADGAAHGTPDAGGY
+220 
-235 SRVPAGPAE
+235 V
-244 TPGSRRQSGPPAAA
+244 GPPV
-258 GARPAA
+258 
-264 GAQAADPPG
+264 
-273 PGTPAPGS
+273 
-281 PRTASIPTQPG
+281 IPVQPG
-292 PQNTSAS
+292 PE
-299 GTAASAS
+299 
-306 ARAVRSDRAAKAAP
+306 
-320 APSAPPRRGGGGAS
+320 SAPD
-334 TGTGTGTLAPPVT
+334 V
-347 SDISPLR
+347 SPLR
-354 VGHSDVAKLREAA
+354 VGHSDVTKLREAA

-407 GRALFGAAAELT
+407 GRALFGASAELT

-503 RAHAKANDAPAAG
+503 RAHAKAGDAPAAG

-521 AEGWLERSRDGDA
+521 AEGWLERSRPGDA

-553 CHLDLKAPRQVR
+553 CYRDLKAPRQVR

-634 PYGHEPRVAEL
+634 PYGDEPRVAEL

-653 VAPA
+653 VVPG

>member
-90 PAPEVGLAFPRDVA
+90 PAPEVGLAFPRDVG

-114 RLDLAGRRAGSGGIW
+114 RLDLAGRRAGGGGIW

-154 PSVERDANAARTA
+154 ASVARDSSAAEAAILGTQSAPAAQSAPST
-167 VLGPQGTTEGA
+167 PGA
-178 RTGAGAHGAPGRAA
+178 QRGASAGAAPGVPSTDGAPG
-192 GSSDVETTTESSTTA
+192 A
-207 PAASSTEPSPTPD
+207 PALP
-220 TADGAAHGTPDAGGY
+220 
-235 SRVPAGPAE
+235 V
-244 TPGSRRQSGPPAAA
+244 
-258 GARPAA
+258 
-264 GAQAADPPG
+264 
-273 PGTPAPGS
+273 
-281 PRTASIPTQPG
+281 QPG
-292 PQNTSAS
+292 PDSVN
-299 GTAASAS
+299 
-306 ARAVRSDRAAKAAP
+306 
-320 APSAPPRRGGGGAS
+320 
-334 TGTGTGTLAPPVT
+334 
-347 SDISPLR
+347 DISPLR
-354 VGHSDVAKLREAA
+354 VGHSDVTKLREAA

-503 RAHAKANDAPAAG
+503 RAHAKASDAPAAG

-521 AEGWLERSRDGDA
+521 AESWLERSRDGDA

-553 CHLDLKAPRQVR
+553 CYRDLKAPRQVR

-634 PYGHEPRVAEL
+634 PYGDEPRVAEL

>member
-48 VARWVSKGMV
+48 VARWVAKGMV

-90 PAPEVGLAFPRDVA
+90 PAPEVGLAFPRDVG
-104 EAVRSATELY
+104 EAVRSATDLY
-114 RLDLAGRRAGSGGIW
+114 RLDLAGRRGGGGIW
-129 QSLAGSFSVSAYAT
+129 QSLAGSFAVSAYAT
-143 PASRWLISPAD
+143 PASRWLITPAD
-154 PSVERDANAARTA
+154 PSVARDPTDARAAI
-167 VLGPQGTTEGA
+167 LGTEGA
-178 RTGAGAHGAPGRAA
+178 PGAQGGVPVQPG
-192 GSSDVETTTESSTTA
+192 
-207 PAASSTEPSPTPD
+207 PD
-220 TADGAAHGTPDAGGY
+220 TAGG
-235 SRVPAGPAE
+235 V
-244 TPGSRRQSGPPAAA
+244 
-258 GARPAA
+258 
-264 GAQAADPPG
+264 
-273 PGTPAPGS
+273 
-281 PRTASIPTQPG
+281 
-292 PQNTSAS
+292 
-299 GTAASAS
+299 
-306 ARAVRSDRAAKAAP
+306 
-320 APSAPPRRGGGGAS
+320 GGGVGVD
-334 TGTGTGTLAPPVT
+334 GPL
-347 SDISPLR
+347 LR
-354 VGHSDVAKLREAA
+354 VGHNDVAKLREAA

-407 GRALFGAAAELT
+407 GRALFGASAELT

-503 RAHAKANDAPAAG
+503 RAHAKAGDAPAAG
-516 AALKA
+516 AALRA
-521 AEGWLERSRDGDA
+521 AESWLERSRTGDS
-534 DPSWLGFYSYDRFA
+534 DPAWLGFYSYDRFA

-553 CHLDLKAPRQVR
+553 CYRDLKAPRQVR
-565 RFTEQALSR
+565 RFTEQALSK
-574 PTEEFVRSHGL
+574 PTDEFVRSHGL

-634 PYGHEPRVAEL
+634 PYGDEPRVAEL

-653 VAPA
+653 VAPV

>member
-70 IGAKL
+70 IGQKL

-90 PAPEVGLAFPRDVA
+90 PAPEVGLAFPRDVG

-114 RLDLAGRRAGSGGIW
+114 RLDLAGRRAGGGIW
-129 QSLAGSFSVSAYAT
+129 QSLAGSFAVSAYAT
-143 PASRWLISPAD
+143 PASRWLITPAD
-154 PSVERDANAARTA
+154 SSVERLLTRAGGEEPLD
-167 VLGPQGTTEGA
+167 GPEG
-178 RTGAGAHGAPGRAA
+178 GAHA
-192 GSSDVETTTESSTTA
+192 
-207 PAASSTEPSPTPD
+207 
-220 TADGAAHGTPDAGGY
+220 
-235 SRVPAGPAE
+235 
-244 TPGSRRQSGPPAAA
+244 
-258 GARPAA
+258 
-264 GAQAADPPG
+264 
-273 PGTPAPGS
+273 
-281 PRTASIPTQPG
+281 
-292 PQNTSAS
+292 
-299 GTAASAS
+299 
-306 ARAVRSDRAAKAAP
+306 
-320 APSAPPRRGGGGAS
+320 
-334 TGTGTGTLAPPVT
+334 
-347 SDISPLR
+347 R

-367 QDARRWDS
+367 EDARRWDS

-395 APLLLGSYSDEV
+395 APLLLASYSDEV
-407 GRALFGAAAELT
+407 GRALFGATSELT

-470 FADEGVDLAQ
+470 FSDEGVDLAQ
-480 AAVERNRGLATART
+480 AALERNRGLATART

-503 RAHAKANDAPAAG
+503 RAHAKAGDAAASG

-534 DPSWLGFYSYDRFA
+534 DPSWLGFYSYDRFC

-553 CHLDLKAPRQVR
+553 CYRDLKLPRQVR

-574 PTEEFVRSHGL
+574 PTEEYVRSHGL

-634 PYGHEPRVAEL
+634 PYGDEPRVMEL

-653 VAPA
+653 MTPA

>member
-70 IGAKL
+70 IGQKL

-90 PAPEVGLAFPRDVA
+90 PAPEVGLAFPRDVG
-104 EAVRSATELY
+104 EAVRSATDLY
-114 RLDLAGRRAGSGGIW
+114 RLDLAGRRGGSGIW

-143 PASRWLISPAD
+143 PASRWLITPAD
-154 PSVERDANAARTA
+154 PSVERPAPRPD
-167 VLGPQGTTEGA
+167 GP
-178 RTGAGAHGAPGRAA
+178 PG
-192 GSSDVETTTESSTTA
+192 
-207 PAASSTEPSPTPD
+207 PL
-220 TADGAAHGTPDAGGY
+220 GAA
-235 SRVPAGPAE
+235 
-244 TPGSRRQSGPPAAA
+244 AAA
-258 GARPAA
+258 G
-264 GAQAADPPG
+264 
-273 PGTPAPGS
+273 
-281 PRTASIPTQPG
+281 
-292 PQNTSAS
+292 
-299 GTAASAS
+299 TAA
-306 ARAVRSDRAAKAAP
+306 
-320 APSAPPRRGGGGAS
+320 
-334 TGTGTGTLAPPVT
+334 GTGTPGGGHPEHT
-347 SDISPLR
+347 R

-367 QDARRWDS
+367 EDARRWDS

-407 GRALFGAAAELT
+407 GRALFGATAELT

-480 AAVERNRGLATART
+480 AALERNRGLATART
-494 MSFFRLVEA
+494 LSFFRLVEA
-503 RAHAKANDAPAAG
+503 RAHAKAGDGTAA
-516 AALKA
+516 AASLKA
-521 AEGWLERSRDGDA
+521 AEGWLERSREGDP
-534 DPSWLGFYSYDRFA
+534 DPSWLGFYTYDRFC

-553 CHLDLKAPRQVR
+553 CYRDLKLPRQVR

-574 PTEEFVRSHGL
+574 PTEEYVRSHGL

-634 PYGHEPRVAEL
+634 PYGDEPRVAEL

>member
-90 PAPEVGLAFPRDVA
+90 PAPEVGLAFPRNVDA
-104 EAVRSATELY
+104 AVRSATELY

-154 PSVERDANAARTA
+154 PSVARTPA
-167 VLGPQGTTEGA
+167 TVGGQPPGAQGA
-178 RTGAGAHGAPGRAA
+178 PGAHGAAGAPPQPGLP
-192 GSSDVETTTESSTTA
+192 ETSPQQSGTA
-207 PAASSTEPSPTPD
+207 PA
-220 TADGAAHGTPDAGGY
+220 
-235 SRVPAGPAE
+235 
-244 TPGSRRQSGPPAAA
+244 PGHSLL
-258 GARPAA
+258 
-264 GAQAADPPG
+264 
-273 PGTPAPGS
+273 
-281 PRTASIPTQPG
+281 IPKQPG
-292 PQNTSAS
+292 PESGADAS
-299 GTAASAS
+299 S
-306 ARAVRSDRAAKAAP
+306 
-320 APSAPPRRGGGGAS
+320 
-334 TGTGTGTLAPPVT
+334 
-347 SDISPLR
+347 LR
-354 VGHSDVAKLREAA
+354 VGHSDVSKLREAA

-521 AEGWLERSRDGDA
+521 SESWLERSREGDA
-534 DPSWLGFYSYDRFA
+534 DPAWLGFYSYDRFA

-634 PYGHEPRVAEL
+634 PYGDEPRVVEL

>member
-1 MSREQRGPNEKLGTV
+1 MSRELREPNEKLGAV

-90 PAPEVGLAFPRDVA
+90 PAPEVGLAFPRDVGA
-104 EAVRSATELY
+104 AVRSATDLY
-114 RLDLAGRRAGSGGIW
+114 RLDLAGRRGGGGIW
-129 QSLAGSFSVSAYAT
+129 QSLAGSFSVAAYAT

-154 PSVERDANAARTA
+154 SSVAREPAGQAGQAGPAHHRSAAATSSAHDAPAQDAPAQGATARDLPSPQSPKPPTTGTPET
-167 VLGPQGTTEGA
+167 GPQPSPEGRTTGPA
-178 RTGAGAHGAPGRAA
+178 TGPM
-192 GSSDVETTTESSTTA
+192 TA
-207 PAASSTEPSPTPD
+207 PAGRTAGPPSTV
-220 TADGAAHGTPDAGGY
+220 
-235 SRVPAGPAE
+235 VPAQHGPE
-244 TPGSRRQSGPPAAA
+244 TPRDHVQ
-258 GARPAA
+258 
-264 GAQAADPPG
+264 
-273 PGTPAPGS
+273 
-281 PRTASIPTQPG
+281 
-292 PQNTSAS
+292 
-299 GTAASAS
+299 
-306 ARAVRSDRAAKAAP
+306 
-320 APSAPPRRGGGGAS
+320 
-334 TGTGTGTLAPPVT
+334 
-347 SDISPLR
+347 R
-354 VGHSDVAKLREAA
+354 VGHSDVTKLREAA
-367 QDARRWDS
+367 EDARRWDS

-395 APLLLGSYSDEV
+395 APLLLGSYTDEV
-407 GRALFGAAAELT
+407 GRALFGATAELT

-462 SLQATYRG
+462 SLQATYRD
-470 FADEGVDLAQ
+470 FPDEGVDLAQ

-503 RAHAKANDAPAAG
+503 RAHAKAGDSAAAG
-516 AALKA
+516 AALRA
-521 AEGWLERSRDGDA
+521 AEGWLERSRAGDP
-534 DPSWLGFYSYDRFA
+534 DPTWLGFYSYDRFA

-553 CHLDLKAPRQVR
+553 CYRDLKLPRQVR

-574 PTEEFVRSHGL
+574 PTEEYVRSHGL

-634 PYGHEPRVAEL
+634 PYGDEPRVAEL

>member
-1 MSREQRGPNEKLGTV
+1 MSREPRGPNEKLGAV

-58 PQGAAPHLIAAA
+58 PQGVAPHLIAAA
-70 IGAKL
+70 IGSKL

-90 PAPEVGLAFPRDVA
+90 PAPEVGLAFPRDVGA
-104 EAVRSATELY
+104 AVRSATELY
-114 RLDLAGRRAGSGGIW
+114 RLDPAGRRSGSGGIW
-129 QSLAGSFSVSAYAT
+129 QSLAGSFSVSAYAVPT
-143 PASRWLISPAD
+143 SRWLIKPAD
-154 PSVERDANAARTA
+154 SSVARDARTA
-167 VLGPQGTTEGA
+167 VKGA
-178 RTGAGAHGAPGRAA
+178 EARVGAPG
-192 GSSDVETTTESSTTA
+192 S
-207 PAASSTEPSPTPD
+207 
-220 TADGAAHGTPDAGGY
+220 
-235 SRVPAGPAE
+235 VP
-244 TPGSRRQSGPPAAA
+244 
-258 GARPAA
+258 
-264 GAQAADPPG
+264 
-273 PGTPAPGS
+273 
-281 PRTASIPTQPG
+281 
-292 PQNTSAS
+292 SAS
-299 GTAASAS
+299 
-306 ARAVRSDRAAKAAP
+306 
-320 APSAPPRRGGGGAS
+320 PP
-334 TGTGTGTLAPPVT
+334 PPVPT
-347 SDISPLR
+347 SLR

-367 QDARRWDS
+367 EEARRWDS

-395 APLLLGSYSDEV
+395 TPLLLGSYSDEV
-407 GRALFGAAAELT
+407 GRALFGATAELT

-480 AAVERNRGLATART
+480 AALERNRGLATART
-494 MSFFRLVEA
+494 MSFFHLVEA
-503 RAHAKANDAPAAG
+503 RAHAKAGDPAACG
-516 AALKA
+516 TALAA
-521 AEGWLERSRDGDA
+521 AEGWLERSRDGDP
-534 DPSWLGFYSYDRFA
+534 DPSWLDFYSYDRLA

-553 CHLDLKAPRQVR
+553 CYRDLKAPRQVR

-612 VAGRISSARTTEY
+612 VAGRISSARTKEY

-634 PYGHEPRVAEL
+634 PYGDEPRVAEL

-653 VAPA
+653 AAPA

>member
-90 PAPEVGLAFPRDVA
+90 PAPEVGLSFPRDVA

-154 PSVERDANAARTA
+154 PSVERDANAARAA
-167 VLGPQGTTEGA
+167 VLGPQGAEGA
-178 RTGAGAHGAPGRAA
+178 HTGAGAHGAAGATAGGTDAEATAEPATTSSTGPATDAA
-192 GSSDVETTTESSTTA
+192 G
-207 PAASSTEPSPTPD
+207 PTGS
-220 TADGAAHGTPDAGGY
+220 AD
-235 SRVPAGPAE
+235 PAGSA
-244 TPGSRRQSGPPAAA
+244 RASGT
-258 GARPAA
+258 RPAA
-264 GAQAADPPG
+264 GAQAAGRPG
-273 PGTPAPGS
+273 LGTLAPGTPRA
-281 PRTASIPTQPG
+281 TSIPAQPG
-292 PQNTSAS
+292 PQNASAS
-299 GTAASAS
+299 RTAPPAAS
-306 ARAVRSDRAAKAAP
+306 ARAVRSDRAAKGTPVPSAGPRPDGVGTNATTVTAP
-320 APSAPPRRGGGGAS
+320 A
-334 TGTGTGTLAPPVT
+334 APPVT

>member
-1 MSREQRGPNEKLGTV
+1 MSRELREPNEKLGAV

-90 PAPEVGLAFPRDVA
+90 PAPEVGLAFPRDVGA
-104 EAVRSATELY
+104 AVRSATDLY
-114 RLDLAGRRAGSGGIW
+114 RLDLAGRRGGGGIW
-129 QSLAGSFSVSAYAT
+129 QSLAGSFSVAAYAT

-154 PSVERDANAARTA
+154 SSVARE
-167 VLGPQGTTEGA
+167 P
-178 RTGAGAHGAPGRAA
+178 A
-192 GSSDVETTTESSTTA
+192 GSRAPHLTPGATAADASTTA
-207 PAASSTEPSPTPD
+207 DASTAGVSATDTPTPALPTPGAPTADDAATDGPTAGGSTTLDPAARHSMVRSPVSAPPS
-220 TADGAAHGTPDAGGY
+220 AHD
-235 SRVPAGPAE
+235 VPAREATAPGPRSSPDGRTTGPMTGLAGSMTGPA
-244 TPGSRRQSGPPAAA
+244 TGPPSTVV
-258 GARPAA
+258 PA
-264 GAQAADPPG
+264 
-273 PGTPAPGS
+273 
-281 PRTASIPTQPG
+281 QPG
-292 PQNTSAS
+292 PET
-299 GTAASAS
+299 
-306 ARAVRSDRAAKAAP
+306 
-320 APSAPPRRGGGGAS
+320 PRDHGQ
-334 TGTGTGTLAPPVT
+334 
-347 SDISPLR
+347 R
-354 VGHSDVAKLREAA
+354 VGHSDVSKLREAA
-367 QDARRWDS
+367 EDARRWDS

-395 APLLLGSYSDEV
+395 APLLLGSYTDEV
-407 GRALFGAAAELT
+407 GRALFGATAELT

-462 SLQATYRG
+462 SLQATYRD
-470 FADEGVDLAQ
+470 FPDEGVDLAQ

-503 RAHAKANDAPAAG
+503 RAHAKAGDSTAAG
-516 AALKA
+516 AALRA
-521 AEGWLERSRDGDA
+521 AEGWLERSRAGDP
-534 DPSWLGFYSYDRFA
+534 DPTWLGFYSYDRFA

-553 CHLDLKAPRQVR
+553 CYRDLKLPRQVR

-574 PTEEFVRSHGL
+574 PTEEYVRSHGL

-634 PYGHEPRVAEL
+634 PYGDEPRVAEL